1 MPILLAV
8 VRHLIP
14 RFPKPTLRGNQLIRN
29 AMLQRKLKIS
39 LAVGPVEVHDIVIG
53 GPDRPESNTARAEQL
68 ELQTAA
74 LCSAPEHRF
83 IHGKLV
89 IDQVFSGT

>member
-14 RFPKPTLRGNQLIRN
+14 RFPKPTLRGNQLVCN
-29 AMLQRKLKIS
+29 AVFEGKFEIS
-39 LAVGPVEVHDIVIG
+39 LAVRPVEVHDVVIC
-53 GPDRPESNTARAEQL
+53 GPDRSESNAARAEQL
-68 ELQTAA
+68 KLQTAA
-74 LCSAPEHRF
+74 LRSAPEHRF